1 MRTAIRNVRGLGSAH
16 EGVDHW
22 KVQRLTAIGGVLLAI
37 WFVLSALSLA
47 GAGYAEI
54 RAWLGRPVNT
64 TAMLL
69 LVLSMWWHAKLGL
82 QVVIEDY
89 VHNEAVKVASMIALV
104 LLTCLFAGLSAVS
117 VLKVAFGS

>member
-1 MRTAIRNVRGLGSAH
+1 MRTAIRSVRGLGSAH

-22 KVQRLTAIGGVLLAI
+22 KMQRLTAIGGVLLTI

-47 GAGYAEI
+47 GAGYGEV

-64 TAMLL
+64 TLMLL
-69 LVLSMWWHAKLGL
+69 LVLSMWWHAKLGV

-89 VHNEAVKVASMIALV
+89 VHNEAAKVASMVALV
-104 LLTCLFAGLSAVS
+104 LLTCLFAGLSVVS
-117 VLKVAFGS
+117 ILKVALGS